1 MKKSLLLFIVF
12 TSIVFAQ
19 KDEKTDISKLMLKSN
34 FSEVVKILEEKVAEG
49 IKLSFNES
57 FDLAISYQRLVNHR
71 KAIPI
76 LQKLSEEKPKDFS
89 VRFAIAESFNAMENL
104 RVASNLYH
112 EIVVMDSSNVV
123 ARIELAKIEIRRKN
137 FEDAK
142 RNFEYLAKSD
152 SGNYYYRQQY
162 GFCLYK
168 LGELT
173 KAESEFKNVLQINKY
188 DSKAALWLAKIYFD
202 REEYEEAIEIIK
214 QSIEYNPVD
223 LQLNQLAAEILF
235 KMKKYSSAY
244 VQFQNVI
251 VLGDSSSAI
260 FQKLGLSLYSSVA
273 TSDLVT
279 DDEKKEKIEE
289 AIEAFNKSIEK
300 DDSANPLT
308 LTYLGFCYKV
318 LEDYEK
324 AILYLEDALN
334 AMTPDYI
341 DRVYSVLGTSYE
353 LSEKY
358 SKAIIAYSKS
368 LKYSKDDS
376 YTVFRLATL
385 FDRYYADKSVALA
398 HYEKY
403 LRVNKNGDEKLI
415 KYAED
420 SIERLKEAIHFG
432 K

>member
-1 MKKSLLLFIVF
+1 MKKSLLLFIVY

-19 KDEKTDISKLMLKSN
+19 KDEKTNISKLMLRSN
-34 FSEVVKILEEKVAEG
+34 FSEVVKILEEKEAEG
-49 IKLSFNES
+49 IELSFNER
-57 FDLAISYQRLVNHR
+57 FNLAISYQRLINHR

-76 LQKLSEEKPKDFS
+76 LQKLSGEKPKDFS
-89 VRFAIAESFNAMENL
+89 VRFAIAESFKAMENL

-112 EIVVMDSSNVV
+112 EIVVGDSSNLV

-137 FEDAK
+137 FVDA
-142 RNFEYLAKSD
+142 RINFEYLTKSD

-168 LGELT
+168 LGAFT
-173 KAESEFKNVLQINKY
+173 KAEAEFKNVLQINKY
-188 DSKAALWLAKIYFD
+188 ASKAALWLAKIYFD
-202 REEYEEAIEIIK
+202 REEYEKAIEIIK

-235 KMKKYSSAY
+235 KMKKYSSAT
-244 VQFQNVI
+244 VQFLNVI
-251 VLGDSSSAI
+251 VLGDSSSVI

-273 TSDLVT
+273 TSDLIT
-279 DDEKKEKIEE
+279 DAEKKEKINEV
-289 AIEAFNKSIEK
+289 IDAFNKSIEK
-300 DDSANPLT
+300 DDSVNPLT
-308 LTYLGFCYKV
+308 LTYLGFCYKI

-324 AILYLEDALN
+324 SIFYLETALN

-358 SKAIIAYSKS
+358 REAIIAYSKY
-368 LKYSKDDS
+368 LKYSTDDS
-376 YTVFRLATL
+376 YIIFRLATL
-385 FDRYYADKSVALA
+385 FDRYYADKTVALT
-398 HYEKY
+398 HYKKY
-403 LRVNKNGDEKLI
+403 LRTNKNGDEKLI

-420 SIERLKEAIHFG
+420 SIDRLEEAIHFG